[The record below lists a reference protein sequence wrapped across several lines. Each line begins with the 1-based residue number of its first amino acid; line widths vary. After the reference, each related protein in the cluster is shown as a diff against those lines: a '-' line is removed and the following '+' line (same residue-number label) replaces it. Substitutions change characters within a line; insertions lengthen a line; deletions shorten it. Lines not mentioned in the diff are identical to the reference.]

1 MNQWFSPSHLWYP
14 SFPQVHSG
22 SFVFVVVV
30 VFGVVVVVS
39 FLVIFGV
46 VVVVIGVVFGLE
58 GVLLKFYL

>member
-30 VFGVVVVVS
+30 S

-58 GVLLKFYL
+58 GVVEAVLLKFYL

>member
-1 MNQWFSPSHLWYP
+1 VNQWFSPSHLWYP

-30 VFGVVVVVS
+30 VVS
-39 FLVIFGV
+39 FLVIFDV

-58 GVLLKFYL
+58 GVVEAVLLKFYL

>member
-30 VFGVVVVVS
+30 VVS

-58 GVLLKFYL
+58 GVVEAVLLKFYL